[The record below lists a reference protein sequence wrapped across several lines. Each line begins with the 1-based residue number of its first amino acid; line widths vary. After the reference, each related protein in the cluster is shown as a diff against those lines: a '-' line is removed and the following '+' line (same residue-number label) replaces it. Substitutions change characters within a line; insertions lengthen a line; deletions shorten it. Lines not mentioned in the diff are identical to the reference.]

1 MDNKPIRVEDLA
13 GIGKMQVFDDCIE
26 FRVFCALD
34 VVVVIVESAGRDLDL
49 DR

>member
-1 MDNKPIRVEDLA
+1 METKPIRVEDLA
-13 GIGKMQVFDDCIE
+13 GIGDKRDFWDCVE
-26 FRVFCALD
+26 FRVSRALD